1 MPLSERMQAVVA
13 EVIGMSRIV
22 AGRCPIAEENSDHG
36 RLLDRQRC
44 RGLLETIKTLPFRSN
59 FLSN

>member
-1 MPLSERMQAVVA
+1 MRAVVA
-13 EVIGMSRIV
+13 GVIGMSRIV
-22 AGRCPIAEENSDHG
+22 AGRYPIAEENSDDG

-44 RGLLETIKTLPFRSN
+44 RGLLETIKTRPFRSN